1 MPRAKRPLSE
11 VNPNAS
17 NASSASR
24 KSAKIEPTKPP
35 TQTQKSGASGK
46 KEAIPR
52 PSNRRKQPSQ
62 QPTLP
67 LRNSSQKWSTIGTVF
82 QNTDHPREH
91 EQSKAHNEQKERM
104 EYRNKDNSKLRSFLY
119 DRNLPTCGT
128 RQELI
133 SRLENSSINY
143 EELSSEK
150 ITEMLKRRHLTM
162 ASLGNKQ
169 AKIERLRLNDKVDR
183 DTGNSENS
191 MLYAKLSVAEE
202 ILVEKVERLAN
213 SENLYTFLEPT
224 KLSSLLQ
231 RRNLSTL
238 GSKSVLLR
246 RLQNDEAK
254 TITKEAEAAQVKY
267 DIAKLELESTTGRS
281 VNVTETF
288 KKEDN
293 LTALD
298 HWTQDQAQEARPKVP
313 ICDYDWKESHW
324 ADRRE
329 RELAEI
335 CSRRG
340 MPGCGPKAAMLKWL
354 DTGNL
359 DYEDMYIG
367 GLTSICMER
376 GLECRSKDKK
386 VDLIR
391 RLREADEA
399 E

>member
-1 MPRAKRPLSE
+1 
-11 VNPNAS
+11 
-17 NASSASR
+17 
-24 KSAKIEPTKPP
+24 
-35 TQTQKSGASGK
+35 
-46 KEAIPR
+46 
-52 PSNRRKQPSQ
+52 
-62 QPTLP
+62 
-67 LRNSSQKWSTIGTVF
+67 
-82 QNTDHPREH
+82 
-91 EQSKAHNEQKERM
+91 
-104 EYRNKDNSKLRSFLY
+104 
-119 DRNLPTCGT
+119 
-128 RQELI
+128 
-133 SRLENSSINY
+133 
-143 EELSSEK
+143 
-150 ITEMLKRRHLTM
+150 
-162 ASLGNKQ
+162 
-169 AKIERLRLNDKVDR
+169 
-183 DTGNSENS
+183 
-191 MLYAKLSVAEE
+191 
-202 ILVEKVERLAN
+202 
-213 SENLYTFLEPT
+213 
-224 KLSSLLQ
+224 
-231 RRNLSTL
+231 L

-340 MPGCGPKAAMLKWL
+340 MPGYGPKAAMLKWL